1 MELLKNLQKLISS
14 DSSDNKYSDLSAEE
28 KAFINAYQ
36 KTLGSNV
43 SPDQLERA
51 KTKMNSLGLSP
62 KQQSKLKDMTMED
75 YNKKEKVKEAMTG
88 SGVGLTKPKMMGGG
102 MAQGKKHMYV
112 AGGSVTDKRK
122 KK

>member
-1 MELLKNLQKLISS
+1 MELLSNLQKLISR
-14 DSSDNKYSDLSAEE
+14 DNKYSNLSAEE

-36 KTLGSNV
+36 KTLRSNV
-43 SPDQLERA
+43 SPDELERA
-51 KTKMNSLGLSP
+51 RNKMNSLGLSP

-75 YNKKEKVKEAMTG
+75 YNKKEKVKEAM
-88 SGVGLTKPKMMGGG
+88 SGQNKGGLIKPKMMGGG